1 MRWFWIDRFDEFVRG
16 TRAVSTKNVTLA
28 EEPLDEYFPGLPH
41 YPHSL
46 IIEGMAQ
53 TGGLLLSEA
62 SGFTKKVV
70 LAKVGRATFHRF
82 VLPGDQLKIVVE
94 LKDTQSAGAIAE
106 GKAYIGDTLQ
116 AEVELWFAILGSGFG
131 EQPHFP
137 PEYLMR
143 WLRTLRLYD
152 YAVDEQGNRLSPP
165 SHLLDAEKQVSSG
178 IVSPEES

>member
-131 EQPHFP
+131 EQPHLPPESPFP
-137 PEYLMR
+137 PRPGRYRILGR
-143 WLRTLRLYD
+143 FSRTGPEGPY
-152 YAVDEQGNRLSPP
+152 SF
-165 SHLLDAEKQVSSG
+165 LLWIRFKL
-178 IVSPEES
+178 IL